1 MEEKTL
7 LTRVQQKHDTEEH
20 WILAVNFTPKVGEVI
35 VYDPDENYNY
45 SRIKI
50 GDGVTKVN
58 SLPFADEALETAL
71 MELINGIDK
80 KVDTVSGLVGDIAV
94 SEQINNAVAQKSQV
108 QFIIWEADD

>member
-7 LTRVQQKHDTEEH
+7 FTRVQLKHDVEEN
-20 WILAVNFTPKVGEVI
+20 WVKAVNFIPKIGEVI

-50 GDGVTKVN
+50 GDGVTKIN
-58 SLPFADEALETAL
+58 SLPFVDEALKTAL
-71 MELINGIDK
+71 MELIGGIDK
-80 KVDTVSGLVGDIAV
+80 KVDTVSRLVGDSAV

-108 QFIIWEADD
+108 QFITWEADD